1 MQHYKTQQEIADTF
15 GVSRQSVAKWMKSDG
30 FPDKQKHG
38 WNRDGVTAWVSAKN
52 EREQERAERTGDKQ
66 EKTRLE
72 CERLRVSIK
81 REEERLEQEKI
92 ETSRQKGLLHSV
104 ADCEKLWHRAG
115 ATLRARV
122 DSWKDH
128 QTAKH
133 PQHRELIDELCASFL
148 ATLEGVK

>member
-1 MQHYKTQQEIADTF
+1 MTNYRTQIEMAETF
-15 GVSRQSVAKWMKSDG
+15 GVTKQAVGKWVQSET
-30 FPDKQKHG
+30 FPKKNQHG
-38 WNRDGVTAWVSAKN
+38 WNRDAVMAWVAAMN
-52 EREQERAERTGDKQ
+52 ERKIERAESAGGKE
-66 EKTRLE
+66 EKLRLE
-72 CERLRVSIK
+72 CEKLQVLIDK
-81 REEERLEQEKI
+81 EKENLTQAKLETAKQQGK
-92 ETSRQKGLLHSV
+92 LHSV

-148 ATLEGVK
+148 ATLEGVE